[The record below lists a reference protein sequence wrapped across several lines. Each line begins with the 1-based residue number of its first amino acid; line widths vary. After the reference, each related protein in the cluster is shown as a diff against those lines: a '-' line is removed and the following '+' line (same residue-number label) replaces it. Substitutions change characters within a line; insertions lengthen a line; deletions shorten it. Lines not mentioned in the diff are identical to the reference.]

1 MPVYL
6 GAQGPK
12 NVQLATEI
20 GDGWLPFWISPKS
33 DEFYRNALAEGFARD
48 GARRTAEDFE
58 VVAPIPVV
66 IDEDVEAAAD
76 AVRPMLALYVGGM
89 GAKGANFHFD
99 VLARLG
105 WQEVCEQV
113 QELYLARDRTAAM
126 KAIPTAMVE
135 DVALVGPEA
144 KLRENLE
151 AWRATCITTLVVG
164 GSPATLE
171 TMRRLVDG

>member
-1 MPVYL
+1 M
-6 GAQGPK
+6 
-12 NVQLATEI
+12 
-20 GDGWLPFWISPKS
+20 
-33 DEFYRNALAEGFARD
+33 
-48 GARRTAEDFE
+48 
-58 VVAPIPVV
+58 
-66 IDEDVEAAAD
+66 
-76 AVRPMLALYVGGM
+76 
-89 GAKGANFHFD
+89 NFHYE
-99 VLARLG
+99 VLARMG
-105 WQEVCEQV
+105 FEDECVRI